1 MEHDVEIVDEARGLP
16 WTITDE
22 GAAAWAADAI
32 ASAEERLERIK
43 AMSADAIARAERD
56 LADTRARLLPELI
69 AWYRAH
75 PPRKGKTLHFPTA
88 KFSARTR
95 PGGPRIVDKD
105 AAREWARAE
114 LPEAIRTRVV
124 EDVDA
129 AAIKGYVATF
139 GDLPPGVELVPAEEV
154 YEVKGLKPA
163 AAAVET
169 GEESAA

>member
-1 MEHDVEIVDEARGLP
+1 MEHDEETPQA
-16 WTITDE
+16 WTIADE
-22 GAAAWAADAI
+22 SAAAWAVDALL
-32 ASAEERLERIK
+32 AAEERLERIK
-43 AMSADAIARAERD
+43 AMSADAITRAERD
-56 LADTRARLLPELI
+56 LASTRARLLPELA
-69 AWYRAH
+69 AWYQAH
-75 PPRKGKTLHFPTA
+75 PPRRGKTLHYPTG

-105 AAREWARAE
+105 AAREWARVE
-114 LPEAIRTRVV
+114 LPEAIRSRVV

-129 AAIKGYVATF
+129 VMIKGYVAET